1 MFKRDIVAAFEKVSD
16 QWITDFEVYS
26 DELLY
31 HKSSENEWC
40 LAELYDH
47 IMRVARTYQIPNFYK
62 CINGVPESGKPKNA
76 KGYLIFNLNI
86 LPYRKI
92 RMQSFPQNIVTD
104 FTPQIRKRTELYA
117 DFEDFR
123 KEVIQV
129 SRELETVDYTIKN
142 RHPFFGAIN
151 ARDWFALIEIH
162 MRHHHPQKKR
172 LENTTV

>member
-16 QWITDFEVYS
+16 QWIADFKAYS
-26 DELLY
+26 EERLY
-31 HKSSENEWC
+31 HKPSENEWS

-47 IMRVARTYQIPNFYK
+47 VMRVARTYQIPNFYK
-62 CINGVPESGKPKNA
+62 CVHQTPESGPPKNA

-104 FTPQIRKRTELYA
+104 FTPKIRKRMELLA
-117 DFEDFR
+117 DFENFR
-123 KEVIQV
+123 KEVIQLNE
-129 SRELETVDYTIKN
+129 ELKTVDGTTKH
-142 RHPFFGAIN
+142 RHPFFGVIN
-151 ARDWFALIEIH
+151 ARDWFALIAIH

-172 LENTTV
+172 LEKEVI